1 MNDELITQIVAVTK
15 SKLGITHSVRDTLLT
30 HIAKGVVDELK
41 HDHSITVTLDSSRLF
56 MFAVDLS
63 TWRYQSVDD
72 AQTVF
77 TQPTLPMP
85 RHLQYRL
92 HQIVTMSGD
101 V

>member
-1 MNDELITQIVAVTK
+1 MENDLIPQIVAVTK